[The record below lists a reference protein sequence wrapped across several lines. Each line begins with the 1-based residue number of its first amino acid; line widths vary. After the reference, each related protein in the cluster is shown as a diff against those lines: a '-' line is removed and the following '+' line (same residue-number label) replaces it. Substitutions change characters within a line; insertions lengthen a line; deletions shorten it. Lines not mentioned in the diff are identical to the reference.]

1 MDNKEGLRIHLSLCP
16 RSHLFLSLP
25 VRALSSKFHLEYGIR
40 KQIGNQLGNWKKK
53 ADIMRIT
60 GWHSPS
66 PFLFPIGIPAPGVA
80 SELRWE
86 VFWRVIVCYVVC
98 LFQWF
103 VWYIVSIIY
112 KYISIYYI
120 CRIWPSCMD
129 LQILVCVFISLYV
142 IVFCLYVCGKSL
154 FVFKILIYLCNFQ
167 VCVCLVLSK
176 AKRLYQNAQMKP
188 SKSLRR
194 Y

>member
-66 PFLFPIGIPAPGVA
+66 PFLFPIEIPAPGVA

-103 VWYIVSIIY
+103 VWFIVSIIY
-112 KYISIYYI
+112 KYIAILYMYNMAILHGFTNTCMCVYKFVCYRILSI
-120 CRIWPSCMD
+120 CMWEKF
-129 LQILVCVFISLYV
+129 VCV
-142 IVFCLYVCGKSL
+142 
-154 FVFKILIYLCNFQ
+154 
-167 VCVCLVLSK
+167 
-176 AKRLYQNAQMKP
+176 
-188 SKSLRR
+188 
-194 Y
+194 